1 MLCALVLQESDAID
15 RLVKCLAEDT
25 TQSTHRYMARRLR
38 EALEKKRQ
46 QPECECPGMYWYRCI
61 YIVRWLCDVLVTYQN
76 VLYVSTLLI
85 RLYSND
91 M

>member
-1 MLCALVLQESDAID
+1 MERKERVLCALVLQEGDAID

-46 QPECECPGMYWYRCI
+46 QPECECPCI
-61 YIVRWLCDVLVTYQN
+61 YWKPKVYVYCWMACVSLSKRSVYTYPLCL
-76 VLYVSTLLI
+76 
-85 RLYSND
+85 
-91 M
+91 

>member
-46 QPECECPGMYWYRCI
+46 QPECECPRMYWKPECECPGMYWKPKVQVYI
-61 YIVRWLCDVLVTYQN
+61 YC
-76 VLYVSTLLI
+76 
-85 RLYSND
+85 
-91 M
+91 